1 MSIDSK
7 HFLRSITD
15 KMSSGMLDSILSNPL
30 CIGIMITFAFIIIMM
45 YFHDDKH
52 YFRTTVRLL
61 FVSVGL
67 VFVNNH
73 LLLKDIRNKQS
84 NEEIDGVLNAI
95 DGGDFS
101 TDTVLPFQ

>member
-7 HFLRSITD
+7 HFLRSITE
-15 KMSSGMLDSILSNPL
+15 KMSPGVLDGILSNPL
-30 CIGIMITFAFIIIMM
+30 CIGIMITFAFIIIIM

-52 YFRTTVRLL
+52 YFRTAVRLL

-67 VFVNNH
+67 VFINNH
-73 LLLKDIRNKQS
+73 LLLKDIRNKQ
-84 NEEIDGVLNAI
+84 NNDEMNGVLGAI
-95 DGGDFS
+95 DAGNFS

>member
-15 KMSSGMLDSILSNPL
+15 KMSSSMLSNILSNPL
-30 CIGIMITFAFIIIMM
+30 CIGITITFTFIIIMM
-45 YFHDDKH
+45 YFHDNDH
-52 YFRTTVRLL
+52 YFRTAVRLL

-84 NEEIDGVLNAI
+84 NDEMDGVLNAM
-95 DGGDFS
+95 DESNFS